1 MAIFRRRRTRA
12 ATRRDIARRTRIHN
26 RLRNRWARLDRYQ
39 RLYNKIWYF
48 SSPLNVSRRRR
59 AVPDWRRAVADWRR
73 LRRGYFKRR
82 GRRVQVS
89 DAARLDFANFVSEAP
104 TVRREVHKA

>member
-73 LRRGYFKRR
+73 LR
-82 GRRVQVS
+82 VQVS